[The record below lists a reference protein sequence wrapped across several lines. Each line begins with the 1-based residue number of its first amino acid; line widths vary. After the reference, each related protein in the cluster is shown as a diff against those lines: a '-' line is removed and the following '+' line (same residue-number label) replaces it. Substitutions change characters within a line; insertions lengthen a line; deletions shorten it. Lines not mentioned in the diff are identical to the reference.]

1 MLGASLAML
10 IPSALGYPAAL
21 QFAELGDF
29 RLESGAVIENA
40 FIGYRTL
47 GRLNAARSNAVL
59 VTPWYRGTTLELAQQ
74 IGPGKLVDSSKYFVV
89 VVDAL
94 GNGVSSSPSN
104 SASQRDDRFPTFT
117 IADIVNSQHQLV
129 TQVLGLD
136 HLHAIVGI
144 SMGGMQA
151 FQWMT
156 SYPEFMDKAVSI
168 VGSPQ
173 AQADDRER
181 CEGIIQAAM
190 EPAWPKARAALMRWQ
205 PRGAIQELRSHAHD
219 QIRQAEAMA
228 SLDIARPFGGSMP
241 RAAAA
246 TRARLLVVGT
256 WQDREVNPQP
266 AFEFAKLSGAEVFE
280 LDGRCGHQAPS
291 CERATMWPAVARFL
305 AG

>member
-1 MLGASLAML
+1 VVSRHDARAR
-10 IPSALGYPAAL
+10 AA
-21 QFAELGDF
+21 D
-29 RLESGAVIENA
+29 
-40 FIGYRTL
+40 
-47 GRLNAARSNAVL
+47 
-59 VTPWYRGTTLELAQQ
+59 
-74 IGPGKLVDSSKYFVV
+74 PGKLVDSSKYFVI

-104 SASQRDDRFPTFT
+104 SASQPDDRFPTFT

-129 TQVLGLD
+129 TQVLGLS
-136 HLHAIVGI
+136 HLHAVVGI

-156 SYPEFMDKAVSI
+156 SYPDFMDKAVSI

-181 CEGIIQAAM
+181 CEGIIQAAT

-205 PRGAIQELRSHAHD
+205 PRGALQELRSHAYD

-228 SLDIARPFGGSMP
+228 SLDISSRFGGSMP
-241 RAAAA
+241 AAAAA
-246 TRARLLVVGT
+246 TRARLLVVST
-256 WQDREVNPQP
+256 WQDREVNPRP
-266 AFEFAKLSGAEVFE
+266 AFEFAKLADGEIFE

-291 CERATMWPAVARFL
+291 CERATLWPAVARFL